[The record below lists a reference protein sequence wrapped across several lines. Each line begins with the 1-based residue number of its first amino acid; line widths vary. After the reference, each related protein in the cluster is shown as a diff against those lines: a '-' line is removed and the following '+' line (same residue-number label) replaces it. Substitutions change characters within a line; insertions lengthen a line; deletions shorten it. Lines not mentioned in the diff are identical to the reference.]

1 MQGHLDQAIPGLEDH
16 WRWDRLLGECGAIEG
31 LTDDDRAR
39 ARSAIAVLRRELGE
53 DFLAES
59 WLAGHPLPSFLTN
72 SAPWTRKWL
81 VWFGDALDH
90 ASRQTNYQSLLQR
103 LKDGR
108 TYGEAVSVLEVHSRF
123 AGVGFSVQFD
133 PTVIVGGVRKKPD
146 LLAVNPSTN
155 EEVFIEVT
163 DLRNSD
169 MTSQAS
175 DTARVIA
182 DLLIFGHPDL
192 KHAGRIHKSLS
203 RRHLADVAEKVA
215 TFLESVESDPEFRS
229 LALPGVI
236 DLGASPPNAEAG
248 LAAWAAAR
256 DLAVGELIGPPFE
269 FEEVRRVKNAIRNKR
284 LQIPDTGT
292 GVVVIRASGILYEG
306 KDVPTLF
313 SELEEG
319 VFDFE
324 KILAA
329 VVIAG
334 WTGAGQNAV
343 RRHNEHAVVQSV
355 RHDVRVENAFF
366 VFNRYYANGL
376 SEETIG
382 MVRRAYG
389 IS

>member
-1 MQGHLDQAIPGLEDH
+1 MDQAIPGLKDY
-16 WRWDRLLGECGAIEG
+16 WKWDSLLGECGAIEG

-39 ARSAIAVLRRELGE
+39 ARSAITVLRRELGE

-59 WLAGHPLPSFLTN
+59 WSAHHPLPYFLTN

-81 VWFGDALDH
+81 AWFGDALDH
-90 ASRQTNYQSLLQR
+90 ASRQANYRSLLQR

-108 TYGEAVSVLEVHSRF
+108 TYDEAISVLEVHSRF
-123 AGVGFSVQFD
+123 SGVGFSVQFD
-133 PTVIVGGVRKKPD
+133 PAVVVGGVPKKPD

-163 DLRNSD
+163 DLHNSD
-169 MTSQAS
+169 VTSQAS

-182 DLLIFGHPDL
+182 DLLIFRHTDV
-192 KHAGRIHKSLS
+192 KHAGRIHKPLS
-203 RRHLADVAEKVA
+203 HRHLADVAKKVA
-215 TFLESVESDPEFRS
+215 AFLESVESGSEFRS
-229 LALPGVI
+229 LSLPGVI
-236 DLGASPPNAEAG
+236 DLGASPSNAEAD
-248 LAAWAAAR
+248 LAAWATAQK
-256 DLAVGELIGPPFE
+256 LAVGELIGPSFE
-269 FEEVRRVKNAIRNKR
+269 FEEVRRVKHAIRNKR
-284 LQIPDTGT
+284 LQIPDAGT
-292 GVVVIRASGILYEG
+292 GVVVIRASGVLYEG

-334 WTGAGQNAV
+334 WTGVGRNATL
-343 RRHNEHAVVQSV
+343 RHNEHTVVQSV